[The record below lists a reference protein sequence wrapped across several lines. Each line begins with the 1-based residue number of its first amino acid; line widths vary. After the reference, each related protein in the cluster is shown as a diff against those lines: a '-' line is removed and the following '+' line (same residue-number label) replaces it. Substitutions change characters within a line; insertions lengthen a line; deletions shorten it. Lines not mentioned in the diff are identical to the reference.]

1 MRQLGNAV
9 PVRLAEVVAGSVAR
23 ALIADKEKDP

>member
-9 PVRLAEVVAGSVAR
+9 PVRLAEVVARSVAASLR
-23 ALIADKEKDP
+23 THSKD